1 MSQQNYKLASI
12 GANCCGGLV
21 PLMFFGIILA
31 AIVVRPFQARVR
43 YVKQG
48 PARHYVSSINKGQ
61 QAYFA

>member
-1 MSQQNYKLASI
+1 MSQQNSKLASI

-31 AIVVRPFQARVR
+31 AIVVPPFQARVR

-48 PARHYVSSINKGQ
+48 PAIEYVS
-61 QAYFA
+61 